1 MPSEVFAN
9 EQLLANIDLDLPF
22 FMKVKNALLSEC
34 VDVKDTH
41 NLEELVNKLCQ

>member
-1 MPSEVFAN
+1 
-9 EQLLANIDLDLPF
+9 
-22 FMKVKNALLSEC
+22 MKVKNALISEG